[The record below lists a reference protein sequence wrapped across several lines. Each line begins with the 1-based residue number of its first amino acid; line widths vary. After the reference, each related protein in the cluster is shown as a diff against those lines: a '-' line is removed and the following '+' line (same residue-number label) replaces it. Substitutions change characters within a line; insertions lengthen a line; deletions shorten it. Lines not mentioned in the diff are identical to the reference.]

1 MVCHKLYCLIN
12 SIGGKVIVFLR

>member
-1 MVCHKLYCLIN
+1 LIN